1 MKRSELIE
9 IIRRVVQEK
18 KRTDE
23 AKINP
28 IFMTRK
34 WKSEDDLP
42 KDIEINWDWDW
53 SDEYEELDG
62 DSIIVYGNVYG
73 KDQHGNLY
81 KASVKA
87 TKDVFLRAGDPNDF
101 YYYDI
106 ELISPNKT
114 NEAKVV
120 PAGVARVLSQED
132 INDIDTLTEYFGEGD
147 SGFDLYK
154 PASETYSLEN
164 YCDDED
170 GFYYNNQCKVIKTLL
185 KKYPFKTTFVSN
197 NLSIAPLNNFPCP
210 GAPQGSFGALIII
223 DAKNEDIDVYVPYLD
238 QEGLYSVGWF
248 DPRGKY
254 FPDTKNFDENGN
266 YIGDDANANEV

>member
-9 IIRRVVQEK
+9 MIRRVVQEK

-23 AKINP
+23 AKIVP
-28 IFMTRK
+28 IIMTRK

-42 KDIEINWDWDW
+42 EDIKIDWDWDW

-73 KDQHGNLY
+73 KDQQKNLY

-87 TKDVFLRAGDPNDF
+87 TKDVFSRAGDPNDF

-120 PAGVARVLSQED
+120 PAGSARVLPQAD
-132 INDIDTLTEYFGEGD
+132 INDIDELTEYFGEGD
-147 SGFDLYK
+147 SGFNLYK
-154 PASETYSLEN
+154 PISETYNLEN
-164 YCDDED
+164 YCYDEED
-170 GFYYNNQCKVIKTLL
+170 ENDERCIAIKTLL
-185 KKYPFKTTFVSN
+185 KKYPTKTTFVSN

-210 GAPQGSFGALIII
+210 GAPLGSFGALIII

-238 QEGLYSVGWF
+238 REGQYSVGWF
-248 DPRGKY
+248 NPLGIY

-266 YIGDDANANEV
+266 YIGDGGNVIEV